1 MSTKVN
7 LPTAFDIAKNGR
19 KRPTPRPYPETK
31 VVLDP
36 TCTLEQILNRAQ
48 YGQAIPQRDVSGDIT
63 NEELKVLGITG
74 DSLGI
79 MTRMEL
85 IDLRMRAQMRL
96 KSLEAR
102 KLKKEQKEREEAI
115 KKGALDE
122 YIANQ
127 RTE

>member
-1 MSTKVN
+1 MSKVN
-7 LPTAFDIAKNGR
+7 FPSAYDIAKNGR
-19 KRPTPRPYPETK
+19 QRPTPRPYPETK

-63 NEELKVLGITG
+63 NEELQVLGLTG
-74 DSLGI
+74 ESLGT

-96 KSLEAR
+96 KAIEAR
-102 KLKKEQKEREEAI
+102 KLKKAQKEREEAI